1 VAQNDKDKAARN
13 EQSAE
18 KFGQSRM
25 EAEAQRPAKA
35 DEGQARTA
43 QNAAGQHFAITP
55 EGHAQPIPNE
65 DVPDPIDR
73 LKTTT
78 SFGNVEPGAG
88 AQTAVLG
95 PDAEPRRP
103 APSPAA
109 PVDPRHPT
117 PVGMPETKAE
127 REAREAAEEAEAKAE
142 KKTAIIRMM
151 ARGERPDDD
160 FVAEMVEEKAQTT
173 GAPRAET
180 EKTLLVDKITEAAY
194 LRRLLTASMMRDHP
208 FLRVGADVMLRAEKQ
223 DIQISQND
231 DGSVTVAL
239 VALT

>member
-1 VAQNDKDKAARN
+1 MAQNDKDKAARN
-13 EQSAE
+13 EQSAD

-35 DEGQARTA
+35 DEGRARLT
-43 QNAAGQHFAITP
+43 QNAAGQHFATGP
-55 EGHAQPIPNE
+55 DGNAEPVPNQ

-78 SFGNVEPGAG
+78 SFGNVLPGAG
-88 AQTAVLG
+88 QETPAMG
-95 PDAEPRRP
+95 PDADPQHP
-103 APSPAA
+103 A
-109 PVDPRHPT
+109 V
-117 PVGMPETKAE
+117 VGAPETKAQ

-151 ARGERPDDD
+151 ARGERPDDQ
-160 FVAEMVEEKAQTT
+160 FIAELVEDKAQET
-173 GAPRAET
+173 GTSKAET
-180 EKTLLVDKITEAAY
+180 EKTFLADKVVEAAY

-208 FLRVGADVMLRAEKQ
+208 FLRVGADVMLRAERQ
-223 DIQISQND
+223 DIQISRND

-239 VALT
+239 VNIVV